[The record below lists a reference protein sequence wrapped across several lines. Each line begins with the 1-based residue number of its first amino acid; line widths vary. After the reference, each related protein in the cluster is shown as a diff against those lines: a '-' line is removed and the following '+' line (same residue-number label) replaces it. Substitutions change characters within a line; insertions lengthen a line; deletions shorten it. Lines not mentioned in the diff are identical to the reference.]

1 DLRGYTD
8 LSERVGATE
17 VALMLNAFY
26 DACSAAVWERDGIV
40 NKFIGDAVLAIFN
53 FPIMR
58 DDHVRQAVL
67 AGVEIQRLCLGDRG
81 LLARDAEGRDMP
93 IGVGIG
99 IHTGHAT
106 IGEVGTAYK
115 DFTIIGPA
123 VNTASRIQ
131 ASAQRGDILV
141 TDDVYGQ
148 VADLFPAAEARVFH
162 LKGIEHPVNAYRLQS
177 LRRLAVPAATRACP
191 YGITQNAPHFRSCP
205 PAFTCA
211 IVSARHAQAVQA
223 GCLAFLLDWYNGH
236 DLAHLASL
244 RAARQ

>member
-1 DLRGYTD
+1 
-8 LSERVGATE
+8 
-17 VALMLNAFY
+17 
-26 DACSAAVWERDGIV
+26 IV

-58 DDHVRQAVL
+58 DDNVRQAVL
-67 AGVEIQRLCLGDRG
+67 AGVEIQRLCLADRG
-81 LLARDAEGRDMP
+81 LLARDAEGRDLP

-131 ASAQRGDILV
+131 AAAQRGDILV

-148 VADLFPAAEARVFH
+148 VADLFPAAEARPFH
-162 LKGIEHPVNAYRLQS
+162 LKGIEHPVNAYRLQAP
-177 LRRLAVPAATRACP
+177 RPLAVPAAATRACP
-191 YGITQNAPHFRSCP
+191 HCITQNAPHFALVRKQPLALSCSR
-205 PAFTCA
+205 ATRRRC
-211 IVSARHAQAVQA
+211 S
-223 GCLAFLLDWYNGH
+223 LALLD
-236 DLAHLASL
+236 
-244 RAARQ
+244 ARSPEVHSTRPGPAPRPEPRPGGSPK